1 MRNKQNRNGA
11 AAAPVLALALTAALL
26 AAGLSACAGGAGSST
41 TAPAATSAG
50 AADQQAASAQQTDA
64 QKESDTQKETDTQ
77 DAAGTQTETATAQ
90 ETSAGAEAQQG
101 ELLETDYFSILIPED
116 LDGLYDVSVTPA
128 AVSVYEKNAHE
139 MGAGFVFNVAA
150 YSDPADYAN
159 NPHYSRGGM
168 VTDLGNQSYDI
179 VIEYPTD
186 VQMDLD
192 HREEYTKLAEAVPGI
207 LETLQPAKNYKYTKQ
222 EDIDTTGIYTGVLDE
237 LYRLMKE
244 KAGVEKMAGNQAF
257 STTFGLM
264 AENTEKPLEK
274 AAYCFEDITGDGYAE
289 LLLGC
294 VDGDEIYDLYAP
306 VDGKAVH
313 VFEGTERA
321 CYYLTDQME
330 TVLYRGSGGAKYGV
344 NTIYSLPAQSAD
356 MVSQI
361 SLIYDGEKD
370 EKNPWF
376 IDYGGDMTLE
386 PVTEEKWNEMLGRF
400 GEIRKIGWIPLK
412 DWKK

>member
-11 AAAPVLALALTAALL
+11 AAAPLLALALTAALL
-26 AAGLSACAGGAGSST
+26 AAGLSGCAGGAGSST
-41 TAPAATSAG
+41 TAPAATSS
-50 AADQQAASAQQTDA
+50 ADGTQKETEAQQTDS
-64 QKESDTQKETDTQ
+64 QKESETLKETETQKETEQQQDTTP
-77 DAAGTQTETATAQ
+77 A
-90 ETSAGAEAQQG
+90 SEAQPG
-101 ELLETDYFSILIPED
+101 ELLETDYFSILIPEE
-116 LDGLYDVSVTPA
+116 LDGLYDVSVTPTA
-128 AVSVYEKNAHE
+128 ISVYEKNAHE
-139 MGAGFVFNVAA
+139 MGAGFVFNIAA
-150 YSDPADYAN
+150 YNNPADYAN

-207 LETLQPAKNYKYTKQ
+207 LETLQPAKNYKYTQQ

-237 LYRLMKE
+237 LHRLMKE
-244 KAGVEKMAGNQAF
+244 KAGVEKMAENQAF
-257 STTFGLM
+257 STTFGML
-264 AENTEKPLEK
+264 AENVDKPLDK

-289 LLLGC
+289 LLLGS

-330 TVLYRGSGGAKYGV
+330 TVLYRGSGGAMYGV
-344 NTIYSLPAQSAD
+344 NTVYSLPSQSAD

-386 PVTEEKWNEMLGRF
+386 PVTEEQWEEMLGRF
-400 GEIRKIGWIPLK
+400 GEIRKINWTPLSE
-412 DWKK
+412 WK

>member
-192 HREEYTKLAEAVPGI
+192 HREEYTKLAEAFFF
-207 LETLQPAKNYKYTKQ
+207 N
-222 EDIDTTGIYTGVLDE
+222 DTATTEIYTGVLDE

-400 GEIRKIGWIPLK
+400 GEIRKIEWIPLK

>member
-1 MRNKQNRNGA
+1 MRNKENRNGA
-11 AAAPVLALALTAALL
+11 AAAPLLTFGLTAALL

-41 TAPAATSAG
+41 TAPAATSAS

-64 QKESDTQKETDTQ
+64 QKESETQKETASQPETTAGQDTTPSSESQ
-77 DAAGTQTETATAQ
+77 P
-90 ETSAGAEAQQG
+90 G
-101 ELLETDYFSILIPED
+101 ELLETDYFSILIPEE
-116 LDGLYDVSVTPA
+116 LDGLYDVSVTPT
-128 AVSVYEKNAHE
+128 AVSVYEKNAHAD
-139 MGAGFVFNVAA
+139 GAGFVFNVAA

-159 NPHYSRGGM
+159 NPHYERGGM
-168 VTDLGNQSYDI
+168 VTDLGNQSYDL
-179 VIEYPTD
+179 VIEYPSD

-207 LETLQPAKNYKYTKQ
+207 IESLQPAKNYKYTKQ

-244 KAGVEKMAGNQAF
+244 KSGVEKMAENQAF
-257 STTFGLM
+257 STTFGYLP
-264 AENTEKPLEK
+264 ESGSDPLEK
-274 AAYCFEDITGDGYAE
+274 AAYCFQDITGDGYDE

-313 VFEGTERA
+313 VFEGSERA

-330 TVLYRGSGGAKYGV
+330 TVLYRGSGGAMYGV
-344 NTIYSLPAQSAD
+344 NTIYSIPSQSAE
-356 MVSQI
+356 MYSQI
-361 SLIYDGEKD
+361 TLIYDGEKD

-376 IDYGGDMTLE
+376 IDYGGDMNPE
-386 PVTEEKWNEMLGRF
+386 PVTEEQWDEMLGRF
-400 GEIRKIGWIPLK
+400 GEIRKIDWTPLK

>member
-1 MRNKQNRNGA
+1 MRTRFT
-11 AAAPVLALALTAALL
+11 ALALTAALL

-41 TAPAATSAG
+41 TAPAATSAS

-64 QKESDTQKETDTQ
+64 QKESETQKETASQPETTAGQDTTPSSESQ
-77 DAAGTQTETATAQ
+77 P
-90 ETSAGAEAQQG
+90 G
-101 ELLETDYFSILIPED
+101 ELLETDYFSILIPEE
-116 LDGLYDVSVTPA
+116 LDGLYDVSVTPTA
-128 AVSVYEKNAHE
+128 ISVYEKNAHE
-139 MGAGFVFNVAA
+139 MGAGFVFNIAA
-150 YSDPADYAN
+150 YSNPADYAN

-168 VTDLGNQSYDI
+168 VTDLGKQGYDI

-207 LETLQPAKNYKYTKQ
+207 LETLQPAKNYKYTAQ

-237 LYRLMKE
+237 LHRLMKE
-244 KAGVEKMAGNQAF
+244 KAGVEKMAENQAF
-257 STTFGLM
+257 STTFGML
-264 AENTEKPLEK
+264 AENVDKPLDK

-289 LLLGC
+289 LLLGR

-330 TVLYRGSGGAKYGV
+330 TVLYRGSGGAMYGV
-344 NTIYSLPAQSAD
+344 NTVYSLPSQSAD

-386 PVTEEKWNEMLGRF
+386 PVTEEQWNEMLGRF
-400 GEIRKIGWIPLK
+400 GEIRKINWTPLSQ
-412 DWKK
+412 WK

>member
-1 MRNKQNRNGA
+1 MRTRFT
-11 AAAPVLALALTAALL
+11 ALALTAALL

-41 TAPAATSAG
+41 TAPAATSAS

-64 QKESDTQKETDTQ
+64 QKESETQKETASQPETTAGQDTTPSSESQ
-77 DAAGTQTETATAQ
+77 P
-90 ETSAGAEAQQG
+90 G
-101 ELLETDYFSILIPED
+101 ELLETDYFSILIPEE
-116 LDGLYDVSVTPA
+116 LDGLYDVSVTPTA
-128 AVSVYEKNAHE
+128 ISVYEKNAHE
-139 MGAGFVFNVAA
+139 MGAGFVFNIAA
-150 YSDPADYAN
+150 YSNPADYAN

-168 VTDLGNQSYDI
+168 VTDLGKQGYDI

-207 LETLQPAKNYKYTKQ
+207 LETLQPAKNYKYTAQ

-237 LYRLMKE
+237 LHRLMKE
-244 KAGVEKMAGNQAF
+244 KAGVEKMAENQAF
-257 STTFGLM
+257 STTFGML
-264 AENTEKPLEK
+264 AENVDKPLDK

-289 LLLGC
+289 LLLGR

-344 NTIYSLPAQSAD
+344 NTIYSLPSQSAD

-386 PVTEEKWNEMLGRF
+386 PVTEEQWNEMLGRF
-400 GEIRKIGWIPLK
+400 GEIRKINWTPLSQ
-412 DWKK
+412 WK

>member
-168 VTDLGNQSYDI
+168 VTDLGNQS
-179 VIEYPTD
+179 
-186 VQMDLD
+186 
-192 HREEYTKLAEAVPGI
+192 
-207 LETLQPAKNYKYTKQ
+207 
-222 EDIDTTGIYTGVLDE
+222 
-237 LYRLMKE
+237 
-244 KAGVEKMAGNQAF
+244 
-257 STTFGLM
+257 
-264 AENTEKPLEK
+264 
-274 AAYCFEDITGDGYAE
+274 
-289 LLLGC
+289 
-294 VDGDEIYDLYAP
+294 
-306 VDGKAVH
+306 
-313 VFEGTERA
+313 
-321 CYYLTDQME
+321 
-330 TVLYRGSGGAKYGV
+330 
-344 NTIYSLPAQSAD
+344 
-356 MVSQI
+356 
-361 SLIYDGEKD
+361 
-370 EKNPWF
+370 
-376 IDYGGDMTLE
+376 
-386 PVTEEKWNEMLGRF
+386 
-400 GEIRKIGWIPLK
+400 
-412 DWKK
+412 